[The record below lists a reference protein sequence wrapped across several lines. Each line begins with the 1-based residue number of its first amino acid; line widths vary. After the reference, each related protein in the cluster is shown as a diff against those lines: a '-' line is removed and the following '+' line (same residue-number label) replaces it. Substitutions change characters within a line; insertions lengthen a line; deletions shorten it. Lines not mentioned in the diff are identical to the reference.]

1 MARERPGRRDRWA
14 ARSTGLRL
22 LPWQPLSDP
31 NEPLPVLDADQI
43 EAIHRASLRIL
54 SDIGMGFLHPRGRAI
69 GVAAP

>member
-1 MARERPGRRDRWA
+1 MARERPGRRDRRA
-14 ARSTGLRL
+14 ARSTGLHL

-31 NEPLPVLDADQI
+31 YEPLLVLDADQI

-54 SDIGMGFLHPRGRAI
+54 PDTGIHPRGRDI